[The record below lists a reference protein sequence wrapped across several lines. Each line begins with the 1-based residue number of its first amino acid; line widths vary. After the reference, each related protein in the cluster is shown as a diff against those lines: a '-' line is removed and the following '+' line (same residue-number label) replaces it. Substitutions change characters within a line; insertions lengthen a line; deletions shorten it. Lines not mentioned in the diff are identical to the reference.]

1 MIDVCLICARGGSKE
16 IKNKNITKILG
27 KPLIAWSIIQ
37 ALKSKIF
44 KKVYVSTDSKKIA
57 KISKKYGAEV
67 PFLRS
72 KKLSN
77 DKISKFLV
85 WKDAIKK
92 IEKISNKKVRYLV
105 DFDCTNPIREKKE
118 IYGVINLLKKNKK
131 ADGCITICKAK
142 KKKSLLQH
150 GRKNEKK
157 C

>member
-1 MIDVCLICARGGSKE
+1 M
-16 IKNKNITKILG
+16 G

-105 DFDCTNPIREKKE
+105 DFDCTNPIREKKK
-118 IYGVINLLKKNKK
+118 YM
-131 ADGCITICKAK
+131 A
-142 KKKSLLQH
+142 
-150 GRKNEKK
+150 
-157 C
+157 